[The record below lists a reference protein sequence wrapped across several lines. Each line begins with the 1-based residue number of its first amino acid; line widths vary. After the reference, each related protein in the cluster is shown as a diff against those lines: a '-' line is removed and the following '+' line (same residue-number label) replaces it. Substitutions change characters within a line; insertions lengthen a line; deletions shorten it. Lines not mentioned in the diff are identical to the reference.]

1 MNLGET
7 VAYCGLK
14 GCSYVGI
21 SLCRLCVPSV
31 SDGGAGFDVDAS
43 HVFPQG
49 VLAAITLVGVGLELE
64 ELEQAP
70 GVRQDF
76 LSGQWP
82 SPPYWVSGPIPRYW
96 SGNPEGQA

>member
-43 HVFPQG
+43 HVFPQS
-49 VLAAITLVGVGLELE
+49 VLAAITLVGGVADDWGARVCAGCKAGLPLCSVAVAT
-64 ELEQAP
+64 L
-70 GVRQDF
+70 
-76 LSGQWP
+76 
-82 SPPYWVSGPIPRYW
+82 
-96 SGNPEGQA
+96 